1 MKTQKLYNFILFIVV
16 LGFVGIVLYRMLTPY
31 SAAHIDDIWVINLD
45 RDAERWNHMRD
56 STLRFGNIVHRFSAM
71 DGKTITE
78 RESIN
83 KEGVGF
89 YFTRISGK
97 SIDEYINK
105 GVVGCWLSHK
115 RLLTHLSK
123 QDHQNDYGHLVLE
136 DDVAIPDDFL
146 SGTDAWSRISKHIPG
161 DWDIVYLGMGE
172 DATGAPIEDNI
183 VKLSSDG
190 KGKSGTYA
198 YLVKHGSIKT
208 KILPKLRFM
217 TDAID
222 EQYVTMFDDVNA
234 YCIRP
239 SIIYCHEAMGAKS
252 SILAI
257 H

>member
-1 MKTQKLYNFILFIVV
+1 MKPQKLYNFILFVV
-16 LGFVGIVLYRMLTPY
+16 ILGFVSIVLYRMLTPY
-31 SAAHIDDIWVINLD
+31 SAARIDDIWVINLD
-45 RDAERWNHMRD
+45 RDTERWNHMRD
-56 STLRFGNIVHRFSAM
+56 ITARFGGIVHRFPGM

-78 RESIN
+78 RDSIH

-97 SIDEYINK
+97 GMDEFINK

-136 DDVAIPDDFL
+136 DDVVLPDDFL
-146 SGTDAWSRISKHIPG
+146 SGNDVWSKISKYIPG
-161 DWDIVYLGMGE
+161 DWDIVYLGMAE
-172 DATGAPIEDNI
+172 DAKGSPIADNI
-183 VKLSSDG
+183 VKLSSS
-190 KGKSGTYA
+190 GKSQHGTYA

-208 KILPKLRFM
+208 KLLPGLRFM
-217 TDAID
+217 TDSID
-222 EQYVTMFDDVNA
+222 EQYSTLFDDINA

-239 SIIYCHEAMGAKS
+239 SIINCDETVGSKS
-252 SILAI
+252 SVLAI